1 MAAMTR
7 FALIVGAAVV
17 LAACAGQKE
26 PAQKLLLETDA
37 TLIAAS
43 AEAGRYVPQQLADV
57 RRQYGDLQA
66 AFEKQDYAG
75 VLSAAPAV
83 LEAAQTLATAAAA
96 RKDEVL
102 KELNDVWVGLAAV
115 LPDEESAIQS
125 RIELLAQKSN
135 KKLAAGVD
143 LDASKASLRD
153 AMSLWSKATAAFAAG
168 NLEEAVATGKA
179 VKAKLDP
186 LAAALK
192 VVVPAPASV
201 TAAA

>member
-43 AEAGRYVPQQLADV
+43 AEARIYVPQQLADV
-57 RRQYGDLQA
+57 RRQYADLQA
-66 AFEKQDYAG
+66 AFDKQDYAG

-83 LEAAQTLATAAAA
+83 LGAAQTLATAAAA

-102 KELNDVWVGLAAV
+102 KVLNDVWVGLAAV
-115 LPDEESAIQS
+115 LPDPAGREGTAPGDADEADQPVRGGRGGRAASAPP
-125 RIELLAQKSN
+125 
-135 KKLAAGVD
+135 
-143 LDASKASLRD
+143 
-153 AMSLWSKATAAFAAG
+153 
-168 NLEEAVATGKA
+168 TGHR
-179 VKAKLDP
+179 P
-186 LAAALK
+186 SGS
-192 VVVPAPASV
+192 PRCRGCH
-201 TAAA
+201 